1 MNALC
6 LDDLRECMEGG
17 TPAIIATCA
26 PDGTPNA
33 SYLSQIQYVD
43 DAHLALSFQ
52 FFNKTRVNVI
62 ANPQARLLLIH
73 PESAAVFSVQL
84 RYLRTESEGALFEA
98 MRARLAS
105 IASHSGM
112 SDVFRLRGADVY
124 RVLSIE
130 AAHPGAPELV
140 AAKPNRLGALRA
152 SAERLARH
160 WELDALLGELLACLL
175 HRFSIMHAMVLML
188 DESGERLY
196 TVASIGYPR
205 SGVGSE
211 IAVGAGVI
219 GVAARARTPIRL
231 SHASLEYAYGRAIR
245 DEIAAGEAPPRLD
258 TEIPLPGLADARS
271 QLAVPIP
278 CAGEVAGV
286 LFVESPLERRFGWQ
300 DEDAL
305 VALCAQL
312 GAQIHA
318 VRVTHDHVAIEALD
332 AREPDRRLDAARHRP
347 TGQIDPIAAA
357 PEPGPR
363 AAAAD
368 AGTQGGTQGDAVA
381 LLVRHYRGDQS
392 VFFGDEYLIKGVAGA
407 IVWAMLS
414 DFVASGRTV
423 FSNRELRLDARVRLP
438 EVSANLEARLL
449 LLQRRLDERG
459 ACIRLERTGRG
470 RMRLN
475 VTRPIELRELD

>member
-43 DAHLALSFQ
+43 DEHLALSFQ
-52 FFNKTRVNVI
+52 FFNKTRANVI

-73 PESAAVFSVQL
+73 PESAAVFNLQL

-140 AAKPNRLGALRA
+140 SAKPNRLAALRA

-160 WELDALLGELLACLL
+160 RELDALLGELLACLL

-188 DESGERLY
+188 DESGERLF

-211 IAVGAGVI
+211 IPVGAGVI

-245 DEIAAGEAPPRLD
+245 DEIAAGESPQRLE

-312 GAQIHA
+312 GAQIQA
-318 VRVTHDHVAIEALD
+318 AREMHDPVASEAPD
-332 AREPDRRLDAARHRP
+332 AREPGRRLDAARPRP
-347 TGQIDPIAAA
+347 TGPIDPIAAA
-357 PEPGPR
+357 PEPAPR
-363 AAAAD
+363 AAD
-368 AGTQGGTQGDAVA
+368 DVTSAGTKGGAVA

-392 VFFGDEYLIKGVAGA
+392 VFLGDEYLIKGVAGA
-407 IVWAMLS
+407 IIWAMLS
-414 DFVASGRTV
+414 DFVASGRTD

-459 ACIRLERTGRG
+459 ACIRLSRTGRG
-470 RMRLN
+470 RMRLH